1 MIIIRERE
9 KYFSS
14 REEYELYLE
23 ERRYNIISDLYHSGL
38 KRTYQKNIGRLRSN
52 IADSLSGKSLEQ
64 AEKSREALI
73 KHLGG
78 EKVKNE
84 GVKKGVIKRAIKDG
98 DTRISRTKLD
108 GVGGSYTIGN
118 KEARETMKTEAVKG
132 ELEAINK
139 PKDYK
144 KTMKSFD
151 KDKHK
156 HQIFVPKGSGVEMLA
171 HEVGHI
177 ENKKS
182 RGLRKKISDIAN
194 SSETRLQ
201 LNEDSNKLSW
211 VGNHGKSG
219 IGTALKDFGK
229 SLIINQEEKNAT
241 KAGLKIMKEA
251 GATKEELKKAKDHLK
266 SGAKTYEHSGK
277 ANLFNTLKNT
287 VQIPSRKSEPI
298 TVANNSTRKLKRRSI
313 AKQNAEEKKW
323 KEELEKMKKKEKE

>member
-9 KYFSS
+9 KCFSS
-14 REEYELYLE
+14 PEEYELWLE

-64 AEKSREALI
+64 AGKSREALI

-84 GVKKGVIKRAIKDG
+84 GVKKGVIKQAIKDG

-108 GVGGSYTIGN
+108 GVGGSYTVGN

-132 ELEAINK
+132 ELKALNK

-194 SSETRLQ
+194 SSETRRQ

-229 SLIINQEEKNAT
+229 SLIINKEEKNAT

-251 GATKEELKKAKDHLK
+251 GATKEELKKAKEHLK
-266 SGAKTYEHSGK
+266 SGTKTYEHIGK
-277 ANLFNTLKNT
+277 ANLFNTLKNS
-287 VQIPSRKSEPI
+287 VQIPSRKSEPV
-298 TVANNSTRKLKRRSI
+298 TVVNNSTRKLKRKNI
-313 AKQNAEEKKW
+313 AKQRSEEKKW
-323 KEELEKMKKKEKE
+323 KEELEKTKKEKE